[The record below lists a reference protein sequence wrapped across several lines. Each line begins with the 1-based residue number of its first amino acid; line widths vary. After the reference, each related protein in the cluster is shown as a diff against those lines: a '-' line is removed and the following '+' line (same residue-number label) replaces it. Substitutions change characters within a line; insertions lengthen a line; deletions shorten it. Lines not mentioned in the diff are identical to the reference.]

1 MKNILVLDTETA
13 GELTNPLIYDFGYKI
28 ITPKGEVL
36 ISKNYVVAEIFDSQS
51 LMTKAY
57 YGSKVGGY
65 RERIEKG
72 EIEKK
77 GFKAIIKEFV
87 NDAKRNRVEIVSAY
101 NLAFDVRALN
111 ETLRVCHYDAFVDKW
126 LEKFLYQKNKKLL
139 CIWNLACETILNTDE
154 YREFATENDLISPK
168 GNYRTS
174 AEASFRYIKN
184 LPDFVES
191 HTALAD
197 VEIEIEILLNILENY
212 SGIMTYGLHYGSW
225 QKVQKRKKDE

>member
-13 GELTNPLIYDFGYKI
+13 GELSNPLIYDFGYKI
-28 ITPKGEVL
+28 ITPTGEVL
-36 ISKNYVVAEIFDSQS
+36 VSKNYIVAEIFDSQS
-51 LMTKAY
+51 LMSKAY
-57 YGSKVGGY
+57 YGHKVGEY
-65 RERIEKG
+65 RKRLDDG
-72 EIEKK
+72 LIEKK

-87 NDAKRNRVEIVSAY
+87 NDAKRQKVEIISAY

-111 ETLRVCHYDAFVDKW
+111 QTLRVCHYDAFVDKW
-126 LEKFLYQKNKKLL
+126 LEKFLHQKNKKLL
-139 CIWNLACETILNTDE
+139 CIWNLACETILDTDE
-154 YREFATENDLISPK
+154 YREFAEQNELISPK

-197 VEIEIEILLNILENY
+197 VEIEIEILLNILKNY
-212 SGIMTYGLHYGSW
+212 NGNMTYGLHYGSW
-225 QKVQKRKKDE
+225 QKVQRKKDE